1 MLDLI
6 HEYVFSGLSAREL
19 LWQRNQ
25 FTNEQLPISDRD
37 IITSKNQNRYENHSY
52 SEKSKLGKYVIRN
65 PPTLNIGDLV
75 YLYSDRNKSQA
86 RHRYLIVGVD
96 GEWCFVKKFTGNQL
110 RANSYKVKLCECYR
124 VPQHVRDMP
133 TTQHHASDDEEDMC
147 PISHTDTNIPSSD
160 IMSSASNIPEIPI
173 LIGEIDYSLPEQSP
187 NLDNTSPETPT
198 DILASSRP
206 QRVRKPPSY
215 LQDYMCD

>member
-1 MLDLI
+1 
-6 HEYVFSGLSAREL
+6 
-19 LWQRNQ
+19 
-25 FTNEQLPISDRD
+25 
-37 IITSKNQNRYENHSY
+37 
-52 SEKSKLGKYVIRN
+52 
-65 PPTLNIGDLV
+65 
-75 YLYSDRNKSQA
+75 
-86 RHRYLIVGVD
+86 
-96 GEWCFVKKFTGNQL
+96 
-110 RANSYKVKLCECYR
+110 
-124 VPQHVRDMP
+124 MP
-133 TTQHHASDDEEDMC
+133 TTQHHSSDDEEDMC

-173 LIGEIDYSLPEQSP
+173 LIGEIDDSLPEQSP